1 MFRVVQWATGAM
13 GRTALR
19 RVIDHED
26 LELVGVYVYGKDK
39 VGRDAGE
46 IARRPATGVLATNRI
61 EDILALKPDV
71 VIHTPRI
78 SAPYTRES
86 EEVIRLLGEGCNVI
100 STAGFHYPEAHG
112 TAYAAPL
119 KAACLKG
126 GSTLAGL
133 GLNPGFVAERLAVML
148 TGMCAQLSAIAC
160 YEIADASGMKA
171 PEFVFGI
178 MGFGTDP
185 AVNDITKG
193 PLATLYGDL
202 FSEVFH
208 AVAKELETSVRSIEP
223 RHRLTLAP
231 RDMPIA
237 AGTVRAGT
245 VAATEWRWEAIF
257 ADDRRMIHSVT
268 WTADPTLHGA
278 ERRDAASWR
287 IEIDGRPNVRLSM
300 LIEDPDPTAP
310 HTRAGTDATVALA
323 LRSIPAVCAAPAG
336 FFHMTGLSPYS
347 DRFRTEASR

>member
-1 MFRVVQWATGAM
+1 MFRIAQWATGAM

-46 IARRPATGVLATNRI
+46 IARRPATGILATNRI
-61 EDILALKPDV
+61 EDILAARPDV
-71 VIHTPRI
+71 VVHTPRI
-78 SAPYTRES
+78 GAPYTREDPD
-86 EEVIRLLGEGCNVI
+86 VIRLLSAGCNVI
-100 STAGFHYPEAHG
+100 STAGFHYPAAHG

-119 KAACLKG
+119 RAACEKG

-148 TGMCAQLSAIAC
+148 TGMCAQLSGLAT
-160 YEIADASGMKA
+160 YELADASGMKS

-185 AVNDITKG
+185 AVNDVTKG
-193 PLATLYGDL
+193 PLAKLYGDL

-208 AVAKELETSVRSIEP
+208 AVAHELGTSVRVIEP

-231 RDMPIA
+231 HDITIG

-245 VAATEWRWEAIF
+245 VAATEWRWEAAF

-268 WTADPTLHGA
+268 WTADPTLHGGD
-278 ERRDAASWR
+278 RRDAASWR
-287 IEIDGRPNVRLSM
+287 VEVDGRPNVRLT
-300 LIEDPDPTAP
+300 LRIEDPDPSAP

-323 LRSIPAVCAAPAG
+323 LRAIPAVCAAPAG
-336 FFHMTGLSPYS
+336 FFHMSGLAPFN
-347 DRFRTEASR
+347 DRFRP